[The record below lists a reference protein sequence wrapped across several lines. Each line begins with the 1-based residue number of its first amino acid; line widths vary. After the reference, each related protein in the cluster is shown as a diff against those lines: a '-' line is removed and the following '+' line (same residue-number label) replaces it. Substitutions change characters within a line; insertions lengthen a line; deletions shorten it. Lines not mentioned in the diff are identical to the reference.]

1 MLAHE
6 SYLLKNVKPNNVFT
20 SMVRLLKRATWFA
33 LLLMVSKTYAVETE
47 TYVSFHQKEGAY
59 PLSRPNVKTILI
71 SSEDEWPGVI
81 RAVKNFQHDLESVS
95 GNTVLWNNQ
104 LPATTTEAVVI
115 AGTIGHS
122 DIIDQLIENNKI
134 DVRNIRG
141 KWESSLLQLVE
152 NPVEGIERAYVIAGS
167 DKRGTIYGIY
177 TLSAQIGVSPWYWW
191 ADVPIQPHEEIY
203 LLPGR
208 HVIKEPAVKY
218 RGIFLNDEAPA
229 LTGWAN
235 EKFGGLNHRFYE
247 KVFDLILRLKGNY
260 LWPAMWGKAFNDD
273 DQLNPVLADEYG
285 VVMGTSHHE
294 PMQRAQQEWKRYG
307 EGVWDYQSN
316 RQVLQKFWEDG
327 VRNMGNHESIVTIGM
342 RGDGDEPM
350 SEESNIQLL
359 EQIVRDQ
366 RQIIQKIT
374 KKPAEKTPQ
383 LWALYKEVQDYYDKG
398 MRVPDDVTLLLCDDN
413 WGNIRKLPSL
423 SDKKRSGGYGI
434 YYHFDYVGG
443 PRNSKWINV
452 SQIQRV
458 WEQMNL
464 AYQYGVDRVWIVN
477 VGDLKPMEYP
487 ISFFLDMAWDPNR
500 FNPSNLLQH
509 TEEWCVQQF
518 GVKYAKE
525 AARLIN
531 TYTKYNH
538 RVTPELLDENT
549 YSLEHYSEFER
560 VTNDYRDL
568 LVDAMRLYYILP
580 EELRDAFDE
589 LVLFPINACANLY
602 EMYFAVAKNKYF
614 AERNDE
620 VANYW
625 ADQVKACFERDSV
638 LTVHYNEDIAKG
650 KWSHMMD
657 QVRIGYSSW
666 NDPPKS
672 IMPLV
677 SYVNTAQKAQR
688 KIFAESDGYVSMEAA
703 HYAHIGEDGNV
714 SWITIPD
721 LGKTLSGVTTTPVT
735 ASPNA
740 QTYLEYQV
748 DLYSTGKAKVIVLT
762 SPTLNFNANK
772 GLRYA
777 VSFDG
782 GEEKIVNI
790 NGHYRGELGEWQA
803 KRIIETATDHV
814 IDITGVHTLRIRPL
828 DPGIVFQKIMLDMGG
843 LKPAYLGAPESE
855 MVKSDK

>member
-1 MLAHE
+1 MKFSLRRIVWLVP
-6 SYLLKNVKPNNVFT
+6 LLIAVKAN
-20 SMVRLLKRATWFA
+20 
-33 LLLMVSKTYAVETE
+33 AVETE
-47 TYVSFHQKEGAY
+47 TYVSFHQEEGTY

-71 SSEDEWPGVI
+71 CSEDEWSGVT
-81 RAVKNFQHDLESVS
+81 RAVRNFQHDLESVS
-95 GNTVLWNNQ
+95 GHTILWSNQ
-104 LPATTTEAVVI
+104 WPETATEAVVI

-122 DIIDQLIENNKI
+122 SIIDQLIENNKI
-134 DVRNIRG
+134 DVRDIRG

-152 NPVEGIERAYVIAGS
+152 NPVEGVERAYVIAGS
-167 DKRGTIYGIY
+167 DKRGTIYGMY

-191 ADVPIQPHEEIY
+191 ADVPVPQHKEIY
-203 LLPGR
+203 LLAGR
-208 HVIKEPAVKY
+208 HVIKEPSVKY

-247 KVFDLILRLKGNY
+247 KVFDLILRLRGNY

-307 EGVWDYQSN
+307 EGAWDYQSN

-374 KKPAEKTPQ
+374 KKPAQETPQ

-423 SDKKRSGGYGI
+423 SDQKRRGGYGI

-452 SQIQRV
+452 SQIQRI

-464 AYQYGVDRVWIVN
+464 AYQYGVDKVWIVN

-509 TEEWCVQQF
+509 TEEWCKQQF
-518 GVKYAKE
+518 GAKYAKE

-549 YSLEHYSEFER
+549 YSLEHYNEFER
-560 VTNDYRDL
+560 VTKDYRDL

-580 EELRDAFDE
+580 EKSRDAFDE

-602 EMYFAVAKNKYF
+602 EMYFALAKNKYF
-614 AERNDE
+614 AGRDDE

-625 ADQVKACFERDSV
+625 ADQVKTCFERDSV

-672 IMPLV
+672 IMPMV
-677 SYVNTAQKAQR
+677 SYVRTTQKPKR
-688 KIFAESDGYVSMEAA
+688 KVFVEADGYVSMEAE
-703 HYAHIGEDGNV
+703 HYAHDSADEDL
-714 SWITIPD
+714 SWVTIPD
-721 LGKTLSGVTTTPVT
+721 LGKTLSGVTTMPVT
-735 ASPNA
+735 LHPNE

-748 DLYSTGKAKVIVLT
+748 DLRTTGKADLIVLT

-803 KRIIETATDHV
+803 KRIIETTTDHV
-814 IDITGVHTLRIRPL
+814 IDMTGVHTLRIRPL

-855 MVKSDK
+855 RMISDK

>member
-1 MLAHE
+1 MIAF
-6 SYLLKNVKPNNVFT
+6 LKNII
-20 SMVRLLKRATWFA
+20 WCG
-33 LLLMVSKTYAVETE
+33 LLLIMCKAHAIEPE
-47 TYVSFHQKEGAY
+47 PYVSFHQTAGAH
-59 PLSRPNVKTILI
+59 PLTAAGIKTTLV
-71 SSEDEWPGVI
+71 SSEDEWAGVTKALI
-81 RAVKNFQHDLESVS
+81 NFQQDLKSVS
-95 GNTVLWNNQ
+95 GNAVYWSNQ
-104 LPATTTEAVVI
+104 CPTKAAGTVVI

-122 DIIDQLIENNKI
+122 AIIDQLIKTNKI
-134 DVRNIRG
+134 DVRDISG

-152 NPVEGIERAYVIAGS
+152 NPLTGVERAYVIAGS

-191 ADVPIQPHEEIY
+191 ADVPIKQHNEIY

-208 HVIKEPAVKY
+208 HVLKEPAVKY

-235 EKFGGLNHRFYE
+235 EKFGGLNHHFYE
-247 KVFDLILRLKGNY
+247 KVFELILRLKGNY
-260 LWPAMWGKAFNDD
+260 MWPAMWGKAFNDD
-273 DQLNPVLADEYG
+273 DKLNPVVADEYG
-285 VVMGTSHHE
+285 VVIGTSHHE
-294 PMQRAQQEWKRYG
+294 PMQRAQEEWKRFG
-307 EGVWDYQSN
+307 KGTWDYQSN
-316 RQVLQKFWEDG
+316 AQVLRKFWEDG
-327 VRNMGNHESIVTIGM
+327 IQNMGNHESIVTIGM

-359 EQIVRDQ
+359 EQIVHDQ
-366 RQIIQKIT
+366 RKIIQDVT
-374 KKPAEKTPQ
+374 GKPVAETPQ

-423 SDKKRSGGYGI
+423 SDKERQGGYGI

-464 AYQYGVDRVWIVN
+464 AYRYGVDRVWIVN

-500 FNPSNLLQH
+500 FNASNLLQH
-509 TEEWCVQQF
+509 TEAWCAQQF
-518 GVKYAKE
+518 GAKYARE

-549 YSLEHYSEFER
+549 YSLEHYDEFER
-560 VTNDYRDL
+560 VTNDYRNL

-580 EELRDAFDE
+580 KESRDAFDE

-602 EMYFAVAKNKYF
+602 EMYYAVAKNKYF
-614 AERNDE
+614 AERNDAQ
-620 VANYW
+620 ANLW
-625 ADQVKACFERDSV
+625 ADRAKACFGRDSV
-638 LTVHYNEDIAKG
+638 LTVHYNQDIANG
-650 KWSHMMD
+650 KWPYMMD

-672 IMPLV
+672 IMPSV
-677 SYVNTAQKAQR
+677 KYVAVGEKMQQHV
-688 KIFAESDGYVSMEAA
+688 FAETDGYISIEAA
-703 HYAHIGEDGNV
+703 HYNDAGKSGEV
-714 SWITIPD
+714 SWVTIPD

-735 ASPNA
+735 ATPKE
-740 QTYLEYQV
+740 QVYLEYRV
-748 DLYSTGKAKVIVLT
+748 DLKTTGKAKLIVLT

-772 GLRYA
+772 GLRYGIS
-777 VSFDG
+777 VDG
-782 GEEKIVNI
+782 GEEQVVNI

-803 KRIIETATDHV
+803 KRIIETTTVHM
-814 IDITGVHTLRIRPL
+814 IDTTGFHIIRIRPL
-828 DPGIVFQKIMLDMGG
+828 EPGIVFQKIMLDMGG
-843 LKPAYLGAPESE
+843 LKSTYLGAPESK
-855 MVKSDK
+855 MVIE